1 MKKIAYISLIIIN
14 VVLVVVNIVLII
26 NLFNKNNPTKIFN
39 NNIESIV
46 EIKAS
51 NESIG
56 ESFGTGII
64 YSNDGY
70 IITNA
75 HVISYKSHSEENV
88 FDNIQIRF
96 TKDEDYKDVT
106 FIKKDSNLDLAILKI
121 NDASVKYKSI
131 TFSKDKYTYGDL
143 IYAIGNTSNYGIG
156 ISQGIISVPE
166 VKVTYDEISRLVI
179 QSDID
184 ISSGNSGG
192 ALLDKNGNLIGIT
205 TFRTKDLNGNV
216 NYGFVYSIP
225 IKVINEFIKEN

>member
-1 MKKIAYISLIIIN
+1 MKKKVYISLIIIN
-14 VVLVVVNIVLII
+14 VFLIVVNIVLTI
-26 NLFNKNNPTKIFN
+26 NLFNPNNPTKIFN

-51 NESIG
+51 SESVG

-70 IITNA
+70 VITNA

-121 NDASVKYKSI
+121 NDINIKYKPI
-131 TFSKDKYTYGDL
+131 TISKDKYSYGDL
-143 IYAIGNTSNYGIG
+143 VYAIGNTSNYGIG

-166 VKVTYDEISRLVI
+166 VKVTYDDISRLVI

-192 ALLDKNGNLIGIT
+192 ALLDEKGNLIGIT
-205 TFRTKDLNGNV
+205 TFRSRDSKGNV
-216 NYGFVYSIP
+216 NYGFVFSIP
-225 IKVINEFIKEN
+225 IRVINEFINK